1 MNKRDFY
8 RQILISRVFIISLV
22 SRYGELKER
31 SAWKKWKNNKN
42 DKEQVAKTGTL
53 NKESQQKL

>member
-31 SAWKKWKNNKN
+31 SAWEWKNNKN